1 MKELDQIDRTIL
13 NLLQENG
20 KLNVKEIAEQ
30 LGITKTPIYERIKR
44 LENDGIIDRYVALLN
59 REKISPSIIVF
70 CSITL
75 EMQKFEYFDQFYQQI
90 IQFPEVMECY
100 TIGGGFDFM
109 LKIVVKDLQAYYD
122 FSSQKL
128 ATLPNIGGV
137 TSSFVLKEIKN
148 STVLPV

>member
-1 MKELDQIDRTIL
+1 MKNLDTIDRTIL
-13 NLLQENG
+13 KLLQENG

-59 REKISPSIIVF
+59 RQKLSPSIIVF
-70 CSITL
+70 CSVTL
-75 EMQKFEYFDQFYQQI
+75 EMQKFEYFDQFYTEI
-90 IQFPEVMECY
+90 VKFPEVMECY
-100 TIGGGFDFM
+100 TIGGGFDFL
-109 LKIVVKDLQAYYD
+109 LKIVVQDLQEYYD

-128 ATLPNIGGV
+128 AILPNIGSV
-137 TSSFVLKEIKN
+137 SSSFVLKEIKN

>member
-13 NLLQENG
+13 NLLQKNG

-30 LGITKTPIYERIKR
+30 LGITKTPIYERMKR
-44 LENDGIIDRYVALLN
+44 LENDGVIDRYVALLN
-59 REKISPSIIVF
+59 RDKLPSSIIVF
-70 CSITL
+70 CSVTL

-109 LKIVVKDLQAYYD
+109 LKIVVSDLQAYYN

-128 ATLPNIGGV
+128 ATLPNIGSV